1 MDKKINS
8 FSGEYAFLSNFYPAK
23 VVYMGVEF
31 PTVEHA
37 YQAAKSA
44 YPQIRKSFL
53 QCKTPGEA
61 KRAGRKIPM
70 REDWMVIRVSVMR
83 NLLNQKFAD
92 PVLRELLM
100 KTAPA
105 ELIEGNW
112 WGDTFWGVCRGE
124 GKNVLGKLLMEIRDD
139 VF

>member
-37 YQAAKSA
+37 YQAAKSEH
-44 YPQIRKSFL
+44 PLVRESFL

-61 KRAGRKIPM
+61 KREGRRVSM
-70 REDWMVIRVSVMR
+70 RSDWMFIRVSVMR
-83 NLLNQKFAD
+83 NLLKQKFSD
-92 PVLRELLM
+92 PDLKKLLRD
-100 KTAPA
+100 TSPA

-112 WGDTFWGVCRGE
+112 
-124 GKNVLGKLLMEIRDD
+124 
-139 VF
+139 